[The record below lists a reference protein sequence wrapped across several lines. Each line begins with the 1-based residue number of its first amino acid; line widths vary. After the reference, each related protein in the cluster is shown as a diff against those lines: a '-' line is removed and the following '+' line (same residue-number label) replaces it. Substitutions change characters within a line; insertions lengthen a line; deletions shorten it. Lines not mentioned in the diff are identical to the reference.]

1 MLTRKPRRGD
11 TVRSPEVEG
20 LVSCVEGDLCH
31 IELISNER
39 YEHLR
44 RVPGMTH
51 FGLGETSFIW
61 RFVEG
66 LNENFTIIGEL
77 DNAS

>member
-1 MLTRKPRRGD
+1 VLTRKPRKGD
-11 TVRSPEVEG
+11 VVRSPEVEG
-20 LVSCVEGDLCH
+20 VVFRVEGDLCH
-31 IELISNER
+31 IELTKNER
-39 YEHLR
+39 TEHLR

-66 LNENFTIIGEL
+66 FNENFTIVEEM
-77 DNAS
+77 S